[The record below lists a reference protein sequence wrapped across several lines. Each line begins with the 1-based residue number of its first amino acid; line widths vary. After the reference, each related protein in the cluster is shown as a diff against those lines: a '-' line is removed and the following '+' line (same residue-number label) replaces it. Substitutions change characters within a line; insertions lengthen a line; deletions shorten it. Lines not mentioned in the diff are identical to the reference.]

1 VACARRGRTVGPVT
15 SAARGDG
22 QETVAAD
29 VAVDASPPAQLDAVD
44 GAPAAVPL
52 IAPREGV
59 PAVIADPQALV
70 DVVKAFAAGSGPV
83 AVDAERASGY
93 RYGQRAYLVQLR
105 RAGAGTA
112 LVDPIGCPDL
122 AGLADAISSAEWV
135 LHAASQDIPCLAELG
150 MRPAVLFDTELAGRL
165 LGYPRVG
172 LASIV
177 ESVLGFQL
185 EKGHSAVDWSVRPL
199 PEPWLRYAALDVEVL
214 VELRD
219 ALEEQLRDQGKLDW
233 ARQEFAALVAAP
245 LPRPRVEPW
254 RRTSGVHRVRRPRQ
268 LAVVRALWET
278 RDRIAR
284 ERDVAPGRV
293 LPDPAIVDAALKMPT
308 SAQELGALPVYGGR
322 STRRSIEMWHAAI
335 EAARSL
341 PDQELPTPTVPSEGP
356 PPARGWADK
365 NPAAAERLATLRAAV
380 AAIADEHGMP
390 SENLLA
396 PDTVRR
402 IAWAPPA
409 EISGE
414 GVATVLTERGARAWQ
429 VELTALPIA
438 RALKRLRTRGEG

>member
-1 VACARRGRTVGPVT
+1 VAPAAAGPPDDAPV
-15 SAARGDG
+15 D
-22 QETVAAD
+22 AAD
-29 VAVDASPPAQLDAVD
+29 PPNAPPAPV
-44 GAPAAVPL
+44 AVPL
-52 IAPREGV
+52 IEPREGV
-59 PAVIADPQALV
+59 PPVIADRGALGHV
-70 DVVKAFAAGSGPV
+70 IKAFAAGSGPV

-93 RYGQRAYLVQLR
+93 RYGQRAYLIQLR

-112 LVDPIGCPDL
+112 LIDPIGCPDL
-122 AGLADAISSAEWV
+122 TGLADAISSAEWV
-135 LHAASQDIPCLAELG
+135 LHAAGQDIPCLAEVG
-150 MRPAVLFDTELAGRL
+150 MKPGALFDTELAGRL

-185 EKGHSAVDWSVRPL
+185 EKGHSAVDWSARPL

-219 ALEEQLRDQGKLDW
+219 ALEEQLREQGKLAW
-233 ARQEFAALVAAP
+233 ASQEFAAIAAAP
-245 LPRPRVEPW
+245 APRPRVDPW

-278 RDRIAR
+278 RDQIAR
-284 ERDVAPGRV
+284 ERDLAPGRV
-293 LPDPAIVDAALKMPT
+293 LPDSAIVDAALKMPA
-308 SAQELGALPVYGGR
+308 SAHELGALPVYGGR
-322 STRRSIEMWHAAI
+322 STRRSIETWYTALDG
-335 EAARSL
+335 ARSL
-341 PDQELPTPTVPSEGP
+341 PDAQLPAPTVPTDGP

-365 NPAAAERLATLRAAV
+365 DPAAAERLATLRAAV
-380 AAIADEHGMP
+380 AALADEHGLP

-402 IAWAPPA
+402 IAWTPPA
-409 EISGE
+409 DASAD
-414 GVATVLTERGARAWQ
+414 GVAAVLRGRGAREWQ

-438 RALKRLRTRGEG
+438 RALQRLRTRGEG